1 MDAQA
6 FAERF
11 AQAHQDI
18 YLHAVRRVRDKR
30 EQLTRETA
38 AFLLHLAEA
47 GPMTL
52 TELSRH
58 LDRAP
63 STLSEMVDHL
73 EAKDLIRREPDPDD
87 RRRALIW
94 LTAHG
99 REVQARE
106 MYALDRDHLRRAA
119 DRLAPDRRAL
129 LADALGDLITALK
142 TEKPAP

>member
-1 MDAQA
+1 MDAAA
-6 FAERF
+6 FADRF
-11 AQAHQDI
+11 AQAHQDV

-47 GPMTL
+47 GPMTI

-73 EAKDLIRREPDPDD
+73 AEKDLIRREPDPED

-106 MYALDRDHLRRAA
+106 MCALDREHLRRAA
-119 DRLAPDRRAL
+119 GQLTPDRRAL
-129 LADALGDLITALK
+129 LSDLLLELITILK
-142 TEKPAP
+142 TERPQP

>member
-1 MDAQA
+1 MDADT

-52 TELSRH
+52 TELCRH
-58 LDRAP
+58 LNRAP
-63 STLSEMVDHL
+63 STVSEMVDHL
-73 EAKDLIRREPDPDD
+73 AAKDLVRREPDPEDG
-87 RRRALIW
+87 RRALIW
-94 LTAHG
+94 LTANG
-99 REVQARE
+99 REAQQRE
-106 MYALDRDHLRRAA
+106 MYALDREHLRRAA
-119 DRLAPDRRAL
+119 ARLAPDRRAL
-129 LADALGDLITALK
+129 LDEALGDLITALK
-142 TEKPAP
+142 TEPPR